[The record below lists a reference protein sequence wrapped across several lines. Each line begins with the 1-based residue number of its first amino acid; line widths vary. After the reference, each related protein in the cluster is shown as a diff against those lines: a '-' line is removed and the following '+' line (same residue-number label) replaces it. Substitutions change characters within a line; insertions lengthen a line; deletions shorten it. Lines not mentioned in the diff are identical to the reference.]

1 MCMVYSFVA
10 TGNVEKDVREESDS
24 EPDETTGGSGDDHAA
39 RSLDASMDKAGKEA
53 ARLEGAGEMSD
64 LRHRRPSAAEE
75 SASSGSSSRT
85 QRASN
90 KKSKQ

>member
-24 EPDETTGGSGDDHAA
+24 EPDETTGGSGADH
-39 RSLDASMDKAGKEA
+39 SIEASMNKAGKEA